1 MDEQE
6 IELLDYI
13 NVLVR
18 RKKLIIGIT
27 LLAVLVSGI
36 FSFFVLPP
44 IYKGSALI
52 QPAQIGSNLFL
63 NSSETQVQI
72 KSSSFI
78 QKLSNDLNVSFDEI
92 NSGINVSIPQ
102 NSNLVVVEFESK
114 NKELIS
120 SFFDKLLYELNNIN
134 KDAYERQ
141 IEVIRS
147 KTSIL
152 SSQIDLL
159 TTEESKIMKRIQ
171 QLEQGGNV
179 KSEYFLEYS
188 LLLDLRN
195 SVLTKKI
202 ELESAINDLNAQL
215 KMSHEFEYLSQPSI
229 SDTPVKP
236 NKKLNV
242 AIAGVAALFFSIL
255 LAFFLEYWYGGKEKK
270 EA

>member
-6 IELLDYI
+6 IELRDYI
-13 NVLVR
+13 NVLLK

-27 LLAVLVSGI
+27 LTAIIIAGI
-36 FSFFVLPP
+36 LSYFVLPP
-44 IYKGSALI
+44 VYKGSALI
-52 QPAQIGSNLFL
+52 QPAKISSNLIL
-63 NSSETQVQI
+63 NPSEIQAQI

-78 QKLSNDLNVSFDEI
+78 QKLSDDLNVSFSEI

-102 NSNLVVVEFESK
+102 NSNFVVVEFESK
-114 NKELIS
+114 DKELIS
-120 SFFDKLLYELNNIN
+120 GFFNKLIPGLNNVN
-134 KDAYERQ
+134 RDTYDDQ
-141 IEVIRS
+141 IEVIES
-147 KTSIL
+147 KISTL
-152 SSQIDLL
+152 SKQLELL
-159 TTEESKIMKRIQ
+159 NIEESLIMKRIQ
-171 QLEQGGNV
+171 QLEQGGNF

-215 KMSHEFEYLSQPSI
+215 KMSHEFMYFSQPSI
-229 SDTPVKP
+229 LDMPVKP

-255 LAFFLEYWYGGKEKK
+255 LAFFLKYWYGTKSENK
-270 EA
+270 